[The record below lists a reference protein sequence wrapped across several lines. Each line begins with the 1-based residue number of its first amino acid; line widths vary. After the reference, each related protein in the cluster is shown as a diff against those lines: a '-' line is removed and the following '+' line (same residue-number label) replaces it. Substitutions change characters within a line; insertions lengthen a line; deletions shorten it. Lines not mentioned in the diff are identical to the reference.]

1 MLKLLDQL
9 ETQFGMV
16 YFIRGYKRLIG
27 WTKMEIV
34 VTNSRNKKHTSIY
47 CPNCP
52 DSIFIESGL
61 NTSSKEV
68 YYARAEYDCTNEQE
82 KYDKLNS
89 YHSLPLY
96 LRYEEGF
103 KEIWDKLPKEF
114 DDPYEELIIV
124 SLAGITK
131 ADMLLNSINSNKI
144 ISKKEIIIT
153 CDALYHLGYYRKIR
167 RDIKNIYELKFKN
180 KIDKWK
186 QDNS

>member
-16 YFIRGYKRLIG
+16 YFLKGYKKLVG
-27 WTKMEIV
+27 WTNINIKV
-34 VTNSRNKKHTSIY
+34 VSNKKTTGITCDY
-47 CPNCP
+47 CQET
-52 DSIFIESGL
+52 ILIKRGL
-61 NTSSKEV
+61 DTSSKKV
-68 YYARAEYDCTNEQE
+68 YYARAEYKCTNGKED
-82 KYDKLNS
+82 YNKLNN

-124 SLAGITK
+124 SFAGIVK
-131 ADMLLNSINSNKI
+131 AEMLTESLNDNKI
-144 ISKKEIIIT
+144 VSNKEIIIT
-153 CDALYHLGYYRKIR
+153 CNALCTFGYSHMISRSIINTYK
-167 RDIKNIYELKFKN
+167 LKFKN